1 MSDRF
6 LADALVLVHLLFIVF
21 VVLGG
26 LPVLRWPRLALAH
39 LPAVCWG
46 ALVELTG
53 RECPLTPLENRWRQA
68 AGEAGYR
75 GSFIEHYLLPI
86 IYPAE
91 LTRGLQIAMGA
102 VVIVVNL
109 SLYGWLVHRYRHTRS
124 KQAKLPDAVPARRDG
139 DRKANAR

>member
-6 LADALVLVHLLFIVF
+6 LADALVLVLF
-21 VVLGG
+21 GG

-91 LTRGLQIAMGA
+91 LTRSMQFTLGA
-102 VVIVVNL
+102 VVIVVNC
-109 SLYGWLVHRYRHTRS
+109 SLYGWLVYRGHTRS
-124 KQAKLPDAVPARRDG
+124 KQTSGLRPERRT
-139 DRKANAR
+139 

>member
-1 MSDRF
+1 M
-6 LADALVLVHLLFIVF
+6 
-21 VVLGG
+21 
-26 LPVLRWPRLALAH
+26 
-39 LPAVCWG
+39 
-46 ALVELTG
+46 TG

-75 GSFIEHYLLPI
+75 GSFMEHYLLPI